1 MNRLALSADNLGF
14 TYAGRAEPTLQRVS
28 FSLPPASWTVLTG
41 VTGCG
46 KSTLLRALAGLIPHH
61 TRGQMTGRVL
71 LGGDDTR
78 EFAPAEL
85 AQRVGLVLQ
94 SADDQICSTQAA
106 AEVAFGL
113 ENLQIPPAEIGV
125 RVEQSLAEFGLAEF
139 AQAATQRLSGGQKQR
154 LMLASLCA
162 MRPRVLLLDEPLSQL
177 DPLAAAELL
186 DALDRL
192 RSQGMTIVVAEH
204 RLEEVVARADA
215 LLVMADGQ
223 LAAYE
228 PERDP
233 ARWHDVLR
241 QHGVTPPEV
250 AQLCQ
255 RVNVPVTFAAAE
267 FPAPADATQQP
278 HSVPT
283 PKPSAPP
290 APPPLS
296 PSAGSLLLRTQDLA
310 VRYSGARDS
319 VWSEVSF
326 ALFAGQRV
334 ALVGPNGSGKS
345 TLLAALA
352 GLLEPTHGR
361 ILSEDHLFAETGVV
375 FQNPDLMLFTDSV
388 AEELAFAPRQ
398 RHVPAEVQRI
408 VTAAAQSL
416 AVDDLGSEPPL
427 ALSQGQ
433 RLRCAVA
440 ATMTQQ
446 PRLWLLDEPTTGQD
460 LDQVHRVLEAVSRY
474 VRAGQPACCA
484 LFSTH
489 DLRAVGQFADR
500 VLVLA
505 HGRLLADVTPAELLD
520 NDDLLSVAHLRR
532 PPLYELRRRL
542 GLNGLSVAALA
553 QELGG

>member
-1 MNRLALSADNLGF
+1 MNRLALAADNLGF
-14 TYAGRAEPTLQRVS
+14 TYAGRSQPTLHRVS

-78 EFAPAEL
+78 EFPPAEL

-113 ENLQIPPAEIGV
+113 ENLQIPPAQIGA

-177 DPLAAAELL
+177 DPLAVAELL

-204 RLEEVVARADA
+204 RLEEVVARANA
-215 LLVMADGQ
+215 LLVLADGR

-228 PERDP
+228 PQRAP
-233 ARWHDVLR
+233 ARWNDVLR

-267 FPAPADATQQP
+267 FLQTDAPLRPGGAP
-278 HSVPT
+278 P

-290 APPPLS
+290 LAPP
-296 PSAGSLLLRTQDLA
+296 AGALLLRTQDLA
-310 VRYSGARDS
+310 VRYSGARDY
-319 VWSEVSF
+319 VWSDVSI

-375 FQNPDLMLFTDSV
+375 FQNPDLMLFNDSV

-408 VTAAAQSL
+408 VAAAAQSL
-416 AVDDLGSEPPL
+416 AVDDLENEPPL

-474 VRAGQPACCA
+474 VRAGEPACCA

-505 HGRLLADVTPAELLD
+505 HGRLMADVTPAELLD